1 MSRYLLSEPMPPAIL
16 QRAAEQERARRGTA
30 SKAAVEAQRVTKEKA
45 DYDDVIW
52 SNIVHFFRRWS
63 GDTRDPQGWSDAQRE
78 VMSRS
83 ARATYKRMLEV
94 LDGSTKQEDFDQ
106 LKGLRD
112 ITYALEFTLLYCNA
126 YPQPCLHRVPRKARA
141 A

>member
-1 MSRYLLSEPMPPAIL
+1 MSRFLFSDPMPPDSL
-16 QRAAEQERARRGTA
+16 QRAAEQERARRGAA
-30 SKAAVEAQRVTKEKA
+30 SKAAVEARRVTKEKA
-45 DYDDVIW
+45 DYNDVVW

-63 GDTRDPQGWSDAQRE
+63 GDTTEPHGWSEAQRE
-78 VMSRS
+78 IMSKS

-112 ITYALEFTLLYCNA
+112 ITYALEFTLLYCKV
-126 YPQPCLHRVPRKARA
+126 YPQPCPHCIPRKAA
-141 A
+141 AA

>member
-1 MSRYLLSEPMPPAIL
+1 MSRYRFTEPMPPDML
-16 QRAAEQERARRGTA
+16 QRAAEQERARRAAA
-30 SKAAVEAQRVTKEKA
+30 SKVAVAAGNVSKEKA
-45 DYDDVIW
+45 DYDDVVW

-63 GDTRDPQGWSDAQRE
+63 GDRSEPQGWSEAQRE
-78 VMSRS
+78 IMSKS

-94 LDGSTKQEDFDQ
+94 LDGSTRQEDFDQ

-112 ITYALEFTLLYCNA
+112 ITFALEFTLHYCIVHPRPA
-126 YPQPCLHRVPRKARA
+126 PGAKQRKAA